1 MKDRE
6 RAAMQDADD
15 LEGRCLRAVRELGA
29 AANVRIEYEY
39 VSPSTATSEEV
50 DLTLRELDAIGRLHL
65 ESALRHQFFVPRE
78 VHVLWESEDH
88 PTLGGEFQLHS
99 TVDSASHPEYVPTDV
114 NLKPRRQKIL
124 SELRAIDS
132 LPQSGMGAV
141 AGVRLAAEPPFE
153 MWYYSKTERM
163 FQKLNLSPSD
173 YLETVLATKGTTGW
187 QYLFADVDFKDS
199 WLEEVGSDLQTMLET
214 FPALFPEYD
223 YEPLRARL
231 EARL

>member
-1 MKDRE
+1 MNDCE
-6 RAAMQDADD
+6 RAAVQGADD
-15 LEGRCLRAVRELGA
+15 IEACCLRAVRELGEV
-29 AANVRIEYEY
+29 ANVRIEYEY
-39 VSPSTATSEEV
+39 VSPSAVTTEEV
-50 DLTLRELDAIGRLHL
+50 DVALRELDANGRLHL
-65 ESALRHQFFVPRE
+65 ESALSHQFFVPRE

-99 TVDSASHPEYVPTDV
+99 TVDSASHPEYVPMDV
-114 NLKPRRQKIL
+114 TLKPRRQKIL
-124 SELRAIDS
+124 SELRAVDS
-132 LPQSGMGAV
+132 LSQSGMGAV

-153 MWYYSKTERM
+153 MWYYSRTERM

-173 YLETVLATKGTTGW
+173 YLQTVLATKGTTGW

-199 WLEEVGSDLQTMLET
+199 WLEEVGGDLRTMLDT

>member
-1 MKDRE
+1 
-6 RAAMQDADD
+6 MQDADD
-15 LEGRCLRAVRELGA
+15 LEERCLRAVRELGE

-39 VSPSTATSEEV
+39 VSPSAVTSEEV
-50 DLTLRELDAIGRLHL
+50 DVALRELDADGRLHV

-78 VHVLWESEDH
+78 VHVLWQSEDH

-99 TVDSASHPEYVPTDV
+99 TVDSARHSEYAPTDFS
-114 NLKPRRQKIL
+114 LKPRRRKIL

-132 LPQSGMGAV
+132 LSQSGMGAM

-153 MWYYSKTERM
+153 TWYYSRTERM
-163 FQKLNLSPSD
+163 FRKLSLSPSD
-173 YLETVLATKGTTGW
+173 YLETVLATKGATGW

-199 WLEEVGSDLQTMLET
+199 WLEEVGGDLRTMMDT

>member
-15 LEGRCLRAVRELGA
+15 LERRCLRAVRELGEE
-29 AANVRIEYEY
+29 ANVRIEYEY
-39 VSPSTATSEEV
+39 VSPSAATSEEV
-50 DLTLRELDAIGRLHL
+50 DLALRELDANGRLHL
-65 ESALRHQFFVPRE
+65 ESALHHQFFVPRE

-99 TVDSASHPEYVPTDV
+99 TVDSASHPEYVPRDV

-132 LPQSGMGAV
+132 LSQSGMGAV

-163 FQKLNLSPSD
+163 FQKLNLSPSG

-199 WLEEVGSDLQTMLET
+199 WLEEVGSNLQTMLET
-214 FPALFPEYD
+214 FPTLFPEYD